1 MIVDSVEAATKSIEN
16 PDRESIKTMVNKI
29 IDNKINER
37 QLNYSNITFG
47 DITKIRELL
56 TIKMMSVYHVRVE
69 YPTVK

>member
-56 TIKMMSVYHVRVE
+56 TMKMMSVYHVRVE